1 MKETF
6 LERAK
11 ENLQAAE
18 HLFDIGLYNASAN
31 RAYYSAFQISMVLLW
46 NKGLDPK
53 VDHKNVLSLF
63 INEFVNKRKLFPSIY
78 KKELYNMQIIRN
90 KADYQYGIKK
100 AEAKAQLKFA
110 QQLYSDVFKE
120 IEL

>member
-6 LERAK
+6 LERSK

-63 INEFVNKRKLFPSIY
+63 VNEFVNKRKLFPSIY
-78 KKELYNMQIIRN
+78 KKGLYNMQDIRN
-90 KADYQYGIKK
+90 RADYRYGVKKADANVQLIF
-100 AEAKAQLKFA
+100 AKQF
-110 QQLYSDVFKE
+110 YSDVFKE